1 MKNKLQ
7 VMRTNKIYIYFI
19 ISLSAILYTAVMNA
33 FVSVAH
39 IFPAGLSSLSF
50 IPSVFIKDLTP
61 FITGIYLVLNIPL
74 IIIFWNK
81 IKKKFLYRTVYF
93 LIFQA
98 DIGLL
103 FLIPDLKTY
112 AGQLII
118 QTLNIDKEIWPI
130 FLLAAIGAIFMGF
143 SMAYMWKLGGS
154 TGGVNFIVYY
164 YSTKKKLSIGFV
176 AFIVSIIFV
185 SISFGVTIPF
195 NEESRKNYASKVIA
209 TILYMAINLSVTNL
223 IYPKYTK
230 TWFEIH
236 TTKKEEIEEFFSKY
250 NHAFQSRKV
259 ISGYTKKEKIIF
271 TLAVFHLESK
281 SLKKELLNIDKDIWI
296 SITKLKKVVGNLS
309 TKNIE

>member
-1 MKNKLQ
+1 
-7 VMRTNKIYIYFI
+7 
-19 ISLSAILYTAVMNA
+19 
-33 FVSVAH
+33 
-39 IFPAGLSSLSF
+39 
-50 IPSVFIKDLTP
+50 
-61 FITGIYLVLNIPL
+61 
-74 IIIFWNK
+74 
-81 IKKKFLYRTVYF
+81 
-93 LIFQA
+93 
-98 DIGLL
+98 
-103 FLIPDLKTY
+103 
-112 AGQLII
+112 
-118 QTLNIDKEIWPI
+118 KEIWPI

-236 TTKKEEIEEFFSKY
+236 TTKKDEVEKFFFEY
-250 NHAFQSRKV
+250 NHSYQTRKV
-259 ISGYTKKEKIIF
+259 TSGYTKKEKTIF

-281 SLKKELLNIDKDIWI
+281 SLKKELLSIDKDIWI
-296 SITKLKKVVGNLS
+296 SIIRLKEVIGHLS
-309 TKNIE
+309 TQNID